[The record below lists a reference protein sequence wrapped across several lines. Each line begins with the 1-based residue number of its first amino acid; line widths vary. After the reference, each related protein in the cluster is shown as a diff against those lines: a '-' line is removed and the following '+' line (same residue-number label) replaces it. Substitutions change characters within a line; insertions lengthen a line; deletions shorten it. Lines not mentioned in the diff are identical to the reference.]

1 VRCFLTQ
8 VFISYRQVSP
18 DQDLAGFLEDYLKS
32 RGLDVF
38 IDTQMLVLD
47 KIAE

>member
-1 VRCFLTQ
+1 VFGAQ
-8 VFISYRQVSP
+8 VSISYRHVSP

-38 IDTQMLVLD
+38 IDTQMLVRD